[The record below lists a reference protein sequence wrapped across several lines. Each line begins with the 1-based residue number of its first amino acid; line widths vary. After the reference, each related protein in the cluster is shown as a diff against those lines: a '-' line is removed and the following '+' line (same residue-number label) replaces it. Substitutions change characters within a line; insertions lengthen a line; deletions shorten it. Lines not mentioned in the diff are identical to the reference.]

1 MRSWLIYELIK
12 VNVGCVIFI
21 TNFQAEKFG
30 DSFVLEGKISEEIK
44 KDIHQAVSG
53 CFIQSLIHYWWDD
66 DDDDNDDDD
75 DDDDGD
81 DDSDDDNV
89 ST

>member
-1 MRSWLIYELIK
+1 MSASNKITSLLSLFTFFCKMRSWLIYELIK
-12 VNVGCVIFI
+12 VNVGFVIFI

-53 CFIQSLIHYWWDD
+53 CFI
-66 DDDDNDDDD
+66 
-75 DDDDGD
+75 
-81 DDSDDDNV
+81 
-89 ST
+89 